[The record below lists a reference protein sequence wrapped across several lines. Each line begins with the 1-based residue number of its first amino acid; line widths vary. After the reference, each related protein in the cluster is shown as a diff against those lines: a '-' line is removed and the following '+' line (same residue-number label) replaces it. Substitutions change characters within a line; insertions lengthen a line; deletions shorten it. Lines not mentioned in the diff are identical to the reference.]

1 MSLALHLLPGRYAVA
16 QLPAHAPLP
25 AWWPAHGRR
34 HASWTDDE
42 LSLVC
47 EEAHVPDNIRCQRGW
62 RMFKLQGP
70 FDFAL
75 TGILKAVLD
84 PLAAA
89 GVGIFALSTYDTDY
103 VLVQAHQLEVAVEAL
118 RGAGHRLR
126 GDAPDDR
133 GDAFLSGP

>member
-1 MSLALHLLPGRYAVA
+1 MTAPSLALTLLPGRYAVA
-16 QLPAHAPLP
+16 QLPAGAALP
-25 AWWPAHGRR
+25 AWWPTGGMR
-34 HASWTDDE
+34 HASWTDGE

-47 EEAHVPDNIRCQRGW
+47 EEQHVPEDVRCQRGW

-103 VLVQAHQLEVAVEAL
+103 VLVQAHQLEQAVSAL
-118 RGAGHRLR
+118 LGAGHHLR
-126 GDAPDDR
+126 P
-133 GDAFLSGP
+133 

>member
-1 MSLALHLLPGRYAVA
+1 MSTHSLTLALLPDRYAVA
-16 QLPAHAPLP
+16 QLPAEAALP
-25 AWWPAHGRR
+25 EWWPTHGMR
-34 HASWTDDE
+34 HAGWTDDE

-47 EEAHVPDNIRCQRGW
+47 EETHVPDDVRCQRGW

-89 GVGIFALSTYDTDY
+89 GVGIFAISTFDTDY
-103 VLVQAHQLEVAVEAL
+103 VLVQAPQLDLAVEAL
-118 RGAGHRLR
+118 GAHGHQIVK
-126 GDAPDDR
+126 P
-133 GDAFLSGP
+133 

>member
-1 MSLALHLLPGRYAVA
+1 MTAPSLALTLLPGRYAVA
-16 QLPAHAPLP
+16 QLPAGAALP
-25 AWWPAHGRR
+25 AWWPTDGMR

-47 EEAHVPDNIRCQRGW
+47 EEQHVPEDVRCQRGW

-84 PLAAA
+84 PLAAG

-103 VLVQAHQLEVAVEAL
+103 VLVQAHQLDIALRAL
-118 RGAGHRLR
+118 RGHGHHVS
-126 GDAPDDR
+126 GD
-133 GDAFLSGP
+133 

>member
-1 MSLALHLLPGRYAVA
+1 MTSLTLALLSGRYAVA
-16 QLPAHAPLP
+16 QLPAGSALP
-25 AWWPAHGRR
+25 AWWPNTGMR
-34 HASWTDDE
+34 HAGWTDDE

-47 EEAHVPDNIRCQRGW
+47 EETHVPEDVRCQRGW

-89 GVGIFALSTYDTDY
+89 GIGIFALSTYDTDY
-103 VLVQAHQLEVAVEAL
+103 VLVQAPQLDEAVSAL
-118 RGAGHRLR
+118 RDAGHRIC
-126 GDAPDDR
+126 A
-133 GDAFLSGP
+133 

>member
-1 MSLALHLLPGRYAVA
+1 MTSLALSLLPGRYAVA
-16 QLPAHAPLP
+16 QLPADSALP
-25 AWWPAHGRR
+25 AWWPSTGMR
-34 HASWTDDE
+34 HAGWTDDE

-47 EEAHVPDNIRCQRGW
+47 EEAHVPGNVRCQRGW

-89 GVGIFALSTYDTDY
+89 GIGIFALSTYDTDY
-103 VLVQAHQLEVAVEAL
+103 VLVQAPRLDEAL
-118 RGAGHRLR
+118 SALRDAGHRI
-126 GDAPDDR
+126 DA
-133 GDAFLSGP
+133 

>member
-1 MSLALHLLPGRYAVA
+1 MTSLALALLPGRYAVA
-16 QLPAHAPLP
+16 QLPADSALP
-25 AWWPAHGRR
+25 AWWPNTGMR
-34 HASWTDDE
+34 HAGWTDEE

-47 EEAHVPDNIRCQRGW
+47 EEAHVPDDVRCQRGW

-89 GVGIFALSTYDTDY
+89 GVGIFAISTFDTDY
-103 VLVQAHQLEVAVEAL
+103 VLVQAHQLDGALRAL
-118 RGAGHRLR
+118 RGHGHRVS
-126 GDAPDDR
+126 GD
-133 GDAFLSGP
+133 

>member
-1 MSLALHLLPGRYAVA
+1 MTTPSLTLALLPSRYAVA
-16 QLPAHAPLP
+16 QLPADALLP
-25 AWWPAHGRR
+25 AWWPTAGMRY
-34 HASWTDDE
+34 AGGTDDE

-47 EEAHVPDNIRCQRGW
+47 EERPFPDDVRCQRGW

-89 GVGIFALSTYDTDY
+89 GVGIFALSTFDTDY
-103 VLVQAHQLEVAVEAL
+103 VLVQAHQLDEAL
-118 RGAGHRLR
+118 SALRIAGHRVE
-126 GDAPDDR
+126 
-133 GDAFLSGP
+133 S

>member
-1 MSLALHLLPGRYAVA
+1 MTSLALALLPGRYAVA
-16 QLPAHAPLP
+16 QLPADSALP
-25 AWWPAHGRR
+25 AWWPNTGMR
-34 HASWTDDE
+34 HAGWTDEE

-47 EEAHVPDNIRCQRGW
+47 EETHVPEDVRCQRGW
-62 RMFKLQGP
+62 RMFKLHGP

-103 VLVQAHQLEVAVEAL
+103 VLVQAPRLDEAVSAL
-118 RGAGHRLR
+118 RDAGHRI
-126 GDAPDDR
+126 DA
-133 GDAFLSGP
+133 

>member
-1 MSLALHLLPGRYAVA
+1 MTAPSLALTLLPGRYAVA
-16 QLPAHAPLP
+16 QLPAGAALP
-25 AWWPAHGRR
+25 AWGATGGMRQ
-34 HASWTDDE
+34 ASWADDE

-47 EEAHVPDNIRCQRGW
+47 EEQHVPEDVRCQRGW

-84 PLAAA
+84 PLAAG

-103 VLVQAHQLEVAVEAL
+103 VLVQAHQLEQAVSAL
-118 RGAGHRLR
+118 LGAGHHLR
-126 GDAPDDR
+126 P
-133 GDAFLSGP
+133 

>member
-1 MSLALHLLPGRYAVA
+1 MTAPSLALTLLPGRYAVA
-16 QLPAHAPLP
+16 QLPAGATLP
-25 AWWPAHGRR
+25 AWWPNGGMR

-47 EEAHVPDNIRCQRGW
+47 EEQHVPEDVRCQRGW
-62 RMFKLQGP
+62 YMFKLQGP

-84 PLAAA
+84 PLAAG

-103 VLVQAHQLEVAVEAL
+103 VLVQAHQLEQAVSAL
-118 RGAGHRLR
+118 LGAGHHLR
-126 GDAPDDR
+126 P
-133 GDAFLSGP
+133 

>member
-1 MSLALHLLPGRYAVA
+1 MTSLALSLLPGRYAVA
-16 QLPAHAPLP
+16 QLPADSALP
-25 AWWPAHGRR
+25 AWWPSTGMR
-34 HASWTDDE
+34 HAGWTDDE

-47 EEAHVPDNIRCQRGW
+47 EEARVPGNVRCQRGW

-89 GVGIFALSTYDTDY
+89 GIGIFALSTYDTDY
-103 VLVQAHQLEVAVEAL
+103 VLVQAPRLDEAL
-118 RGAGHRLR
+118 SALRDAGHRI
-126 GDAPDDR
+126 DA
-133 GDAFLSGP
+133 

>member
-1 MSLALHLLPGRYAVA
+1 MTSPRLTLVLLPPRYAVA
-16 QLPAHAPLP
+16 QLPADAPLP
-25 AWWPAHGRR
+25 AWWPDSGMR

-42 LSLVC
+42 VSLVC
-47 EEAHVPDNIRCQRGW
+47 EEDCVPHEVRCQRGW

-103 VLVQAHQLEVAVEAL
+103 VLVQAHQLEQAVSAL
-118 RGAGHRLR
+118 RSAGHRV
-126 GDAPDDR
+126 
-133 GDAFLSGP
+133 GP

>member
-1 MSLALHLLPGRYAVA
+1 MTPPSLVLSLLPERYAVA
-16 QLPAHAPLP
+16 QLPAGSTLP
-25 AWWPAHGRR
+25 EWWPALGIR

-47 EEAHVPDNIRCQRGW
+47 EEAHVRDDVRGQRGW

-84 PLAAA
+84 PLATA
-89 GVGIFALSTYDTDY
+89 GVGIFAISTFDTDY
-103 VLVQAHQLEVAVEAL
+103 VLVQAHQLDTACAAL
-118 RGAGHRLR
+118 SASGHRVLR
-126 GDAPDDR
+126 
-133 GDAFLSGP
+133 

>member
-1 MSLALHLLPGRYAVA
+1 MTRTALTLHLLPSVHAVA
-16 QLPAHAPLP
+16 QLPAGTALP
-25 AWWPAHGRR
+25 AWWPDAGLR

-47 EEAHVPDNIRCQRGW
+47 EEAHVPDGVRCQRGW
-62 RMFKLQGP
+62 RAFKLQGP

-75 TGILKAVLD
+75 TGILKSVLD

-103 VLVQAHQLEVAVEAL
+103 VLVQSHQLDAAVRAL
-118 RGAGHRLR
+118 RGAGHRLQGDVAEGR
-126 GDAPDDR
+126 G
-133 GDAFLSGP
+133 

>member
-1 MSLALHLLPGRYAVA
+1 MTSLTLALLPGRYAVA
-16 QLPAHAPLP
+16 QLPAGSALP
-25 AWWPAHGRR
+25 AWWPNTGMR
-34 HASWTDDE
+34 HAGWTDDE

-47 EEAHVPDNIRCQRGW
+47 EETHIPEDVRCQRGW

-89 GVGIFALSTYDTDY
+89 GIGIFALSTYDTDY
-103 VLVQAHQLEVAVEAL
+103 VLVQAPQLDEAVSAL
-118 RGAGHRLR
+118 RDAGHRI
-126 GDAPDDR
+126 DA
-133 GDAFLSGP
+133 

>member
-1 MSLALHLLPGRYAVA
+1 MTSLTLALLSGRYAVA
-16 QLPAHAPLP
+16 QLPAGSALP
-25 AWWPAHGRR
+25 AWWPNTGMR
-34 HASWTDDE
+34 HAGWTDDE

-47 EEAHVPDNIRCQRGW
+47 EETYVPEDVRCQRGW

-84 PLAAA
+84 PLAAT

-103 VLVQAHQLEVAVEAL
+103 VLVQAPQLDEAVSAL
-118 RGAGHRLR
+118 RDAGHRIC
-126 GDAPDDR
+126 A
-133 GDAFLSGP
+133 